1 MIQPTIVIVDYAVG
15 NTHSVW
21 NAIRGLGYKRLKISA
36 DEKDIAQ
43 ADALIL
49 PGVGAF
55 EECMRN
61 LKDRR
66 LDSILHHAVITNKK
80 PILGICVGMQMMA
93 TQSEEKGH
101 HLGLN
106 WIPGKV
112 VKLSLPPSYAVP
124 HVGWND
130 VHHLH
135 QAPLFSNATESPNYY
150 FDHSFHYQGEAKFIV
165 AHCDYGIPVT
175 AAIQNNHICGVQ
187 FHPEKSQNNGLRLF
201 RSFFNLV
208 AQC

>member
-1 MIQPTIVIVDYAVG
+1 MKQPTIVIVDYAVG

-36 DEKDIAQ
+36 DEKEIAQ

-66 LDSILHHAVITNKK
+66 LDIILNTAVITNKK

-93 TQSEEKGH
+93 TQSEEKGL

-106 WIPGKV
+106 WIPGNV
-112 VKLSLPPSYAVP
+112 VKLRLPKDYAVP

-130 VHHLH
+130 VHHQH
-135 QAPLFSNATESPNYY
+135 QVPLFSNATKSPNYY
-150 FDHSFHYQGEAKFIV
+150 FDHSFHYQGDAKFITG
-165 AHCDYGIPVT
+165 HCDYGIPVT